1 MNWYWHVKL
10 ILKSMA
16 SENVV
21 VERRA
26 DFIKVILQKI
36 SVPRF
41 IETRHFYIEVCK
53 QYAILL

>member
-26 DFIKVILQKI
+26 DFIKVILQKMVMLPKTVGDI
-36 SVPRF
+36 N
-41 IETRHFYIEVCK
+41 K
-53 QYAILL
+53 N